1 MHSDLA
7 MSAAGRGEANVF
19 HRGWF
24 QVVVRDARLND
35 AVREVLMLYSTAR
48 LAGAESG
55 WPELGQAQ
63 RFAGIIAEYGPGFE
77 AWAAKLRREAPSM
90 PILVLT
96 PLLEASLLSRLQA
109 RNIELATL
117 PLHAPQLVAFVQR
130 ALVSDY
136 LPHDRVARL
145 VAHLAKERA
154 LTPREVQLVSFCLG
168 NETRA
173 RVRRRLGVSENTLK
187 TQIRGLLRK
196 CGERNV
202 DALAKNLLRAALL
215 ADRPQQHVEPI
226 APWCAA
232 LPGAA

>member
-1 MHSDLA
+1 
-7 MSAAGRGEANVF
+7 VF

-24 QVVVRDARLND
+24 QVVVRDVRLNEV
-35 AVREVLMLYSTAR
+35 VRQVLTLYSTAR
-48 LAGAESG
+48 LSAVDSG
-55 WPELGQAQ
+55 WPDLGQVQ

-77 AWAAKLRREAPSM
+77 AWAAKLRRGAPSM
-90 PILVLT
+90 PILALT
-96 PLLEASLLSRLQA
+96 PLLDAGLLSRLSA
-109 RNIELATL
+109 RNIEIATL

-145 VAHLAKERA
+145 VAHLAAERE
-154 LTPREVQLVSFCLG
+154 LTPREVQLISFCLG
-168 NETRA
+168 NENRA
-173 RVRRRLGVSENTLK
+173 RVRRRLGISENTLK

-215 ADRPQQHVEPI
+215 ADRPQHQAEPI